1 MNMNLPRVNNCTMRN
16 LLRILDMNPRT
27 SDGLAAKIRLRDKAV
42 DNLKLAV
49 FDVMLAQMSEPIA
62 VKWVCPGCGTED
74 CGSTCPAAQEP
85 LEER

>member
-49 FDVMLAQMSEPIA
+49 FDVMLAQMSEPRVTA
-62 VKWVCPGCGTED
+62 PV
-74 CGSTCPAAQEP
+74 SY
-85 LEER
+85 